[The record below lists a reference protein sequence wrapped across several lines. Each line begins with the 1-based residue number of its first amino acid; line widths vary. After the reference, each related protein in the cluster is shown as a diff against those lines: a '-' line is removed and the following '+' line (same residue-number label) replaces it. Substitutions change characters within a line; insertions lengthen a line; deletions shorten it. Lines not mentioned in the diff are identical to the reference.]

1 MGGLGAAISN
11 IRLPQLRTPTQSDS
25 LLCDGTGASK
35 ESYSALA
42 KLPESDKEM
51 WLTCMIC
58 DSDFDSFQ
66 HLYAFGKCDHVVCS
80 VCILLER
87 TRKKSNNCALCRNE
101 MQDVVVTSTPCLTYS
116 DFDGKTLKTA
126 KKGNSGG
133 LADICYNH
141 GIFFPKDY
149 YDAVVT
155 KLLSQYCHVCS
166 RSDFRDF
173 DALQEHYNNAHK
185 GLSRCKVCND
195 YQLTLPYCM
204 EVYTCNQLDAHMRA
218 EVSAGDGVESIGIGG
233 GHRGHPKCGYCV
245 DLYFYDD
252 GGLAEHINKNHF
264 LCENCTHSDPKKM
277 MHYLPDRD
285 AWMAHNRDRH
295 FVCEHQQCQQSQ
307 CVFYTL
313 SDFQSHNNSLH
324 RGEVISGG
332 GGGSLWDQS
341 RNTASAAIKP
351 ATFGYS
357 MAPTP
362 LDLPTLESLSSSS
375 SSSSSA
381 AFAPA
386 QAPAS
391 VPSSLEGAMDDSEGR
406 LSLIG
411 ASIEPQPDQHQ
422 PTSDSSRLAGILAA
436 LDISKSDVSSAEPSP
451 HL

>member
-1 MGGLGAAISN
+1 
-11 IRLPQLRTPTQSDS
+11 
-25 LLCDGTGASK
+25 
-35 ESYSALA
+35 
-42 KLPESDKEM
+42 M

-313 SDFQSHNNSLH
+313 SDFN
-324 RGEVISGG
+324 
-332 GGGSLWDQS
+332 
-341 RNTASAAIKP
+341 
-351 ATFGYS
+351 
-357 MAPTP
+357 PTI
-362 LDLPTLESLSSSS
+362 T
-375 SSSSSA
+375 
-381 AFAPA
+381 
-386 QAPAS
+386 
-391 VPSSLEGAMDDSEGR
+391 V
-406 LSLIG
+406 
-411 ASIEPQPDQHQ
+411 SIEAKSLVEAVEAPLGPKPKYCISCDQAGDLWLLDGAH
-422 PTSDSSRLAGILAA
+422 THGSANSRVAQQQQQQQQRCFCSCTGTCFC
-436 LDISKSDVSSAEPSP
+436 SFFS
-451 HL
+451 